1 MANRVLLGNHPNHG
15 YGLFVSR
22 SAGTAS
28 DGSTIAAQNV
38 LDSDKSEFLFDSTA
52 ASQAQLLCW
61 HEVTTTSSNNQNAD
75 GSFNP
80 VSFNYSNFGVRNFA
94 FAFCSQITGATEAAS
109 DVSCVSQASGSARAS
124 ASYAIFGGALGAL
137 NSTTDLGN
145 DINFTIELTDLG
157 SGVGRCVVNR
167 ESPSNSAKEFI
178 VNVLIFKEQA

>member
-61 HEVTTTSSNNQNAD
+61 HQVTTTSSNNG
-75 GSFNP
+75 GS
-80 VSFNYSNFGVRNFA
+80 VSFDYSNFGVRNFA
-94 FAFCSQITGATEAAS
+94 FAFCSQISSASETAS
-109 DVSCVSQASGSARAS
+109 DISCVSQSSGTARAS
-124 ASYAIFGGALGAL
+124 ASYAIFGGAQGGL
-137 NSTTDLGN
+137 NSTADLGN
-145 DINFTIELTDLG
+145 DINFTIDL
-157 SGVGRCVVNR
+157 
-167 ESPSNSAKEFI
+167 
-178 VNVLIFKEQA
+178 